1 MTTREP
7 TSSTRLPA
15 ELSLPGTNVAH
26 GDAVVETLQSVWG
39 YDSFRPLQEDVV
51 RTILDGRDA
60 FVLLPTGGGKSLCYQ
75 LPALL
80 LDGLTVVVSPLIAL
94 MKDQVDAL
102 VELDVPA
109 TYINSS
115 LDSAEIRR
123 RMSAASRGEVKLL
136 YVAPERFATP
146 GFIQRLQSRG
156 VSLVAIDEAHCV
168 SEWGHDFRPE
178 YRDLLRLRDA
188 FPDAVFAA
196 FTATAT
202 SQVQEDIRQQLGLA
216 GAEQFQGS
224 FNRPNLFYD
233 VRPKRKAYDQI
244 ASYIRKHPGASGIIY
259 CLSRAG
265 TEATAQRLQR
275 DGIAAAAYHGG
286 MESDERR
293 RTQEAFVRDDIQV
306 VVATIAFGMGIDK
319 PDVRFVIHQDLPRNL
334 ESYYQESGRAG
345 RDGEPSDC
353 ILFYS
358 YGDVTR
364 QTVFVDEKPTPRL
377 REIAMSQLKQMANW
391 AEGTR
396 CRRAALLDYFDEPF
410 EGQPPPCC
418 DICGDPPEVV
428 DMTIPA
434 QMLMSCVKRT
444 GERFGLAYVIDV
456 LRGSSDQRILRAGHD
471 RLSTWGIGK
480 DRPRSEWQHLGRSL
494 IREGYLLQDP
504 SNFNIVSITRRGADV
519 LFRGERVSF
528 ARPPAPAK
536 PEATDDPGIAHPELF
551 ERLRRLRKRIAD
563 ERGVPPYVVFP
574 DTSLRQMSAR
584 LPATP
589 DELLRVVGVGQRKA
603 EAYGP
608 AFLAEIAAF
617 VSATGAAP
625 QELPARPVL
634 PPRSRTITGTAQT
647 SLDLFNQGLGLEAVA
662 RERGLAVTTVEAH
675 IVEAIE
681 GGAEVDISHAVS
693 DAMIRDVEAVIA
705 RVGDELLRPIMD
717 ELGEDAEYT
726 WGDLRLI
733 RAWIRR
739 QDAKT
744 PPG

>member
-1 MTTREP
+1 MSNTINHLKQRQP
-7 TSSTRLPA
+7 STA
-15 ELSLPGTNVAH
+15 GAH
-26 GDAVVETLQSVWG
+26 GDAVIETLQRVWG
-39 YDSFRPLQEDVV
+39 YDSFRPLQEDIV
-51 RTILDGRDA
+51 RTILSGRDA

-80 LDGLTVVVSPLIAL
+80 IDGLTVVVSPLIAL

-115 LDSAEIRR
+115 LDAAEIGERL
-123 RMSAASRGEVKLL
+123 AAVSRGEVTLL

-146 GFIQRLQSRG
+146 GFISRLQARG
-156 VSLVAIDEAHCV
+156 VALVAIDEAHCV

-178 YRDLLRLRDA
+178 YRDLLRLREA
-188 FPDAVFAA
+188 FPSAVFAA

-202 SQVQEDIRQQLGLA
+202 RQVQKDIRQQLGL
-216 GAEQFQGS
+216 GDAEQFQGS
-224 FNRPNLFYD
+224 FNRPNLYYD
-233 VRPKRKAYDQI
+233 VRPKRRAYDQI
-244 ASYIRKHPGASGIIY
+244 LSYVRRHPGASGIIY

-265 TEATAQRLQR
+265 TEATANRLTQ
-275 DGIAAAAYHGG
+275 DGISAAAYHGG
-286 MESDERR
+286 MNAEQRHQ
-293 RTQEAFVRDDIQV
+293 TQEAFVRDDIQV

-364 QTVFVDEKPTPRL
+364 QMVFVDEKPTPHL
-377 REIAMSQLKQMANW
+377 REIALTQLKQMANW

-396 CRRAALLDYFDEPF
+396 CRREALLAYFDEPF
-410 EGQPPPCC
+410 AGQPPPCC
-418 DICGDPPEVV
+418 DICGDPPEVM

-456 LRGSSDQRILRAGHD
+456 LCGSRDQRILRAGHD

-480 DRPRSEWQHLGRSL
+480 DRPKAEWQYIGRTL
-494 IREGYLLQDP
+494 IREGYLLQDA
-504 SNFNIVSITRRGADV
+504 SNFNIISVTPPGADV
-519 LFRGERVSF
+519 LFRGVRVSF
-528 ARPPAPAK
+528 AKPPAAAGPKSANV
-536 PEATDDPGIAHPELF
+536 PDTVHPELF
-551 ERLRRLRKRIAD
+551 ERLRQLRKRIAD

-574 DTSLRQMSAR
+574 DTTLRQMCAR
-584 LPATP
+584 LPTTP
-589 DELLRVVGVGQRKA
+589 DAMLGIAGVGERKA
-603 EAYGP
+603 QAYGP
-608 AFLAEIAAF
+608 AFAGEISAFAAQ
-617 VSATGAAP
+617 TGATP
-625 QELPARPVL
+625 QEMPPQDAPRPRRQSLSTTAR
-634 PPRSRTITGTAQT
+634 T
-647 SLDLFNQGLGLEAVA
+647 SLELFNQGLSVEDVA
-662 RERGLAVTTVEAH
+662 NERGLALATVEAH
-675 IVEAIE
+675 LVEAIE
-681 GGAEVDISHAVS
+681 AGEEVDLRHAING
-693 DAMIRDVEAVIA
+693 AMMRDVEAAIE

-717 ELGEDAEYT
+717 ELDEDAGYT

-733 RAWIRR
+733 RAVLR
-739 QDAKT
+739 QKKMT